1 MAKRTPPKPSE
12 PSRDDTA
19 LAREILDRLTARYPQ
34 IDTALEYDDA
44 WQLLVSTVLSAQTT
58 DANVNSVVPALFERY
73 PKPEDLAAAD
83 PEEVEKIIYSTGYYR
98 AKTRNIIAL
107 AQDLDGR
114 FGGVVPRDLDAL
126 ITLPGVGRKT
136 ASVVLAEV
144 WGDPAIAVDTH
155 VKRVSN
161 RLGLT
166 HSSDPKKIEFELKA
180 LYPEKDWAG
189 ISMRMIQFGRDVCNA
204 RAPRCWE
211 CPLADLCR
219 YEDKTERPC

>member
-1 MAKRTPPKPSE
+1 MAKRTPSKPPE

-19 LAREILDRLTARYPQ
+19 LAREILERLTARYPEMN
-34 IDTALEYDDA
+34 TALEYDDA

-83 PEEVEKIIYSTGYYR
+83 PEEVETIIYSTGYYR
-98 AKTRNIIAL
+98 AKTRNIISL
-107 AQDLDGR
+107 AQDLDEHFSGE
-114 FGGVVPRDLDAL
+114 VPRDLDAL

-166 HSSDPKKIEFELKA
+166 QSSDPKKIEFELKA
-180 LYPEKDWAG
+180 LYPQEDWAG

-204 RAPRCWE
+204 RTPRCWQ
-211 CPLADLCR
+211 CPLADICR
-219 YEDKTERPC
+219 YEDKTEWPG